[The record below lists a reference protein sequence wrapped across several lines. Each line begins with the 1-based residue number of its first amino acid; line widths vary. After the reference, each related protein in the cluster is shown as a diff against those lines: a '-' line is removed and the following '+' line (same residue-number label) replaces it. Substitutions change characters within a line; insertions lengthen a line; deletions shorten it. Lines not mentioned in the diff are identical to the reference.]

1 MRSCLPHMEISRAL
15 ISWSI
20 GDPNCSMSLLFVE
33 ERSLRLE
40 TELERYGMYET
51 NRNCPKDF
59 AWVTGPR
66 DRTALLAPMRL
77 DIKFPAMS
85 VAPLATYALEI
96 YQ

>member
-1 MRSCLPHMEISRAL
+1 MVACGSIWCYIVAVHRSYI
-15 ISWSI
+15 
-20 GDPNCSMSLLFVE
+20 E
-33 ERSLRLE
+33 EGSFPLE
-40 TELERYGMYET
+40 KEGEMYRMYET
-51 NRNCPKDF
+51 NRNCPKYS

-77 DIKFPAMS
+77 DIKSHAMS